1 MAATAGKGG
10 SWTFAN
16 ITVLVQS
23 WTLEYNEDDL
33 ETTAFADAG
42 VEKSIGGIKRWT
54 ATATGPLDS
63 TNTADVGDETTL
75 TLFVV
80 SGGVNWAGNARINGI
95 SDSVDTQGVNMRTYS
110 FKGNGTLTPV
120 S

>member
-10 SWTFAN
+10 SMSYSG
-16 ITVLVQS
+16 ITVLIQS
-23 WTLEYNEDDL
+23 WTLDYAADML
-33 ETTAFADAG
+33 EITAFSDAG
-42 VEKSIGGIKRWT
+42 VEKSIVGIKRWT

-63 TNTADVGDETTL
+63 TNTADVGDTATL
-75 TLFVV
+75 TLYVV
-80 SGGVNWAGNARINGI
+80 DSGVNWAGTAWIESI
-95 SDSVDTQGVNMRTYS
+95 SDSVDVQGVNMRTYN